1 MKLATAS
8 KLRHSFHHNWT
19 FSQVADGTFVAERND
34 GEKIYRRGT
43 LSELLEL
50 LDFFKEQGFFI
61 RKQKSLI
68 ELLKN

>member
-8 KLRHSFHHNWT
+8 KLHHSFHRNWT